1 MRMQEAEG
9 RRVGEQMN
17 LSRFELYA
25 PLLPGRRYSFD
36 VDFEE
41 PGQEGGLVNYD
52 AAEDKMFGHDVYD
65 RSSLCPPPA
74 RCLWPL
80 LPTQHPRSTQRP
92 PFKIHKKT
100 RVFTKESYAIVV
112 CIYLNMR
119 NAQQ

>member
-65 RSSLCPPPA
+65 RSSLCPPPRA
-74 RCLWPL
+74 LSLAP
-80 LPTQHPRSTQRP
+80 PPYSTP
-92 PFKIHKKT
+92 
-100 RVFTKESYAIVV
+100 S
-112 CIYLNMR
+112 LNTTSPIQ
-119 NAQQ
+119 NSQKD